1 MLQDNFQSGVFLLT
15 ILRQVYVE
23 VLWFHGLI
31 WSNNFQ
37 ISFLK
42 IGIVYKNC
50 SSEFQKWIIKFD
62 IIRFV
67 LLKFFSFKMWSCW
80 EWISL
85 LHPLSTGCTSERLH
99 QLLIYR
105 MNLGRI
111 IICCDILLCIWRE
124 TEESTWNRCL
134 GSLLTMNFVQFIS
147 HLAANRDNDLIET

>member
-1 MLQDNFQSGVFLLT
+1 MFLLT

-80 EWISL
+80 EWICL
-85 LHPLSTGCTSERLH
+85 LHPLSTRCTLKRLH
-99 QLLIYR
+99 QLLIYT
-105 MNLGRI
+105 MNFRENYLLWYI
-111 IICCDILLCIWRE
+111 IMYL
-124 TEESTWNRCL
+124 TWNRRKYL
-134 GSLLTMNFVQFIS
+134 KSMSRESF
-147 HLAANRDNDLIET
+147 DNELCPIYFASSC

>member
-1 MLQDNFQSGVFLLT
+1 MFLLT

-85 LHPLSTGCTSERLH
+85 LHPLSTGCTLKRLH
-99 QLLIYR
+99 QLLIYT
-105 MNLGRI
+105 MNFRENYLLWYI
-111 IICCDILLCIWRE
+111 IMYL
-124 TEESTWNRCL
+124 TWNRRKYLKSMSRESWQWTLSNLFC
-134 GSLLTMNFVQFIS
+134 F
-147 HLAANRDNDLIET
+147 

>member
-1 MLQDNFQSGVFLLT
+1 MFLLT

-67 LLKFFSFKMWSCW
+67 LLKFFLSRCDPAENEFACCIPYQQGVPWKDCISCW
-80 EWISL
+80 FTQW
-85 LHPLSTGCTSERLH
+85 TS
-99 QLLIYR
+99 
-105 MNLGRI
+105 GR

-124 TEESTWNRCL
+124 TEESTWNQCL

-147 HLAANRDNDLIET
+147 LLAANRDNDLIET

>member
-1 MLQDNFQSGVFLLT
+1 MFLLT

-80 EWISL
+80 EWICL
-85 LHPLSTGCTSERLH
+85 LHPLSTGCTLKRLH
-99 QLLIYR
+99 QLLIY
-105 MNLGRI
+105 
-111 IICCDILLCIWRE
+111 
-124 TEESTWNRCL
+124 
-134 GSLLTMNFVQFIS
+134 TMNFRENYLLWYIIMYLTRNKYLKSMSRESF
-147 HLAANRDNDLIET
+147 DNELCPIYFASSC

>member
-1 MLQDNFQSGVFLLT
+1 MFLLT

-80 EWISL
+80 EWICL
-85 LHPLSTGCTSERLH
+85 LHPLSTGCTLKRLH
-99 QLLIYR
+99 QLLIY
-105 MNLGRI
+105 
-111 IICCDILLCIWRE
+111 
-124 TEESTWNRCL
+124 
-134 GSLLTMNFVQFIS
+134 TMNFRENYLLWYIIMY
-147 HLAANRDNDLIET
+147 LTRNRRKYLKSMSWESFDNELCPIYFASSC

>member
-1 MLQDNFQSGVFLLT
+1 MFLLT
-15 ILRQVYVE
+15 ILRQVYVD

-50 SSEFQKWIIKFD
+50 SSEFPKLIIKFD

-67 LLKFFSFKMWSCW
+67 LLRFFFFFKMWSCW
-80 EWISL
+80 EWNSL

-105 MNLGRI
+105 MNFSENY
-111 IICCDILLCIWRE
+111 LLWYIVMYLRR
-124 TEESTWNRCL
+124 NRKKHMK
-134 GSLLTMNFVQFIS
+134 SMSRVSF
-147 HLAANRDNDLIET
+147 DNELCPIYFASSCQSGQWADSGIEWQLPR

>member
-1 MLQDNFQSGVFLLT
+1 MFLLT

-67 LLKFFSFKMWSCW
+67 LLKFFSFKMYPAENELACCIPYQQGVPWKDCISCW
-80 EWISL
+80 FTQW
-85 LHPLSTGCTSERLH
+85 TS
-99 QLLIYR
+99 
-105 MNLGRI
+105 GR

-147 HLAANRDNDLIET
+147 LLAANRDNDLIET

>member
-1 MLQDNFQSGVFLLT
+1 MFLLT

-105 MNLGRI
+105 MNFRENYLLWYI
-111 IICCDILLCIWRE
+111 IMYLTRNR
-124 TEESTWNRCL
+124 ESTWNRCL
-134 GSLLTMNFVQFIS
+134 GCLLTMNFVQFIS

>member
-1 MLQDNFQSGVFLLT
+1 MFLLT

-85 LHPLSTGCTSERLH
+85 LHPLSTGCTLKRLH
-99 QLLIYR
+99 QLLIY
-105 MNLGRI
+105 
-111 IICCDILLCIWRE
+111 
-124 TEESTWNRCL
+124 
-134 GSLLTMNFVQFIS
+134 TMNFRENYLLWYIIMY
-147 HLAANRDNDLIET
+147 LTRNRRKYLKSMSRESWQWTLSNLFCF

>member
-1 MLQDNFQSGVFLLT
+1 MFLLT

-80 EWISL
+80 EWICL
-85 LHPLSTGCTSERLH
+85 LHPLSTRCTLKRLH
-99 QLLIYR
+99 QLLIY
-105 MNLGRI
+105 
-111 IICCDILLCIWRE
+111 
-124 TEESTWNRCL
+124 
-134 GSLLTMNFVQFIS
+134 TMNFRENYLLWYIIMY
-147 HLAANRDNDLIET
+147 LTRNRRKYLKSMSRESWQWTLSNLFCF